1 MLILGRLL
9 KHDIA
14 CSEGG
19 HVVLCESIVKYV
31 GTVKGQRQTNE
42 NSITGKVQ
50 KSGPF
55 ERNPATTTKM
65 TKDCKSEVKQVDFLQ
80 SWYPKRKQKQRSG
93 DSNGSI

>member
-19 HVVLCESIVKYV
+19 HVVLCESTVKYV

-42 NSITGKVQ
+42 QTNSITGKVQ

-55 ERNPATTTKM
+55 ERNPAN
-65 TKDCKSEVKQVDFLQ
+65 KQDV
-80 SWYPKRKQKQRSG
+80 
-93 DSNGSI
+93 